1 MRSIHHPPAWYPT
14 DRLARPSTQV
24 AHVRQLVKI
33 LSYSR
38 QQIAA
43 MPDVEREEV
52 ERLRAGAVQK
62 MKLAHALHG
71 GPAPHIAASPNT
83 HFSPLGGLGISP
95 LSRSAGAGNRS
106 AGASA
111 MEPPQPMA
119 PPAGASFKEQH
130 IFKRPPCVTHGFS
143 APPSQPLSMPPPPTR
158 VDGYSHASA
167 LMPPPPV
174 PSTALRR
181 NAHSYP
187 GTHSGTMLATGTP
200 EAATVPEAYPV
211 PGLAITTPSQ
221 LPPWQDQ
228 HLDQH
233 LHQNHR
239 NHHQQQQ
246 HLQQQQQQ
254 QQQCMPPL
262 SAISRPRSYSS
273 GFENLPNMGTSGLGA
288 QLHAHSHAHSL
299 PPTSPLAAA
308 CAASLCPHGS
318 LAPLHQPTAS
328 QADAM
333 ADDADAMEY

>member
-1 MRSIHHPPAWYPT
+1 MHHPPAWYPA

-38 QQIAA
+38 EQIAA

-95 LSRSAGAGNRS
+95 LSRSAGAGSRS

-111 MEPPQPMA
+111 PEPSQPMA
-119 PPAGASFKEQH
+119 PPVGASFKEQH
-130 IFKRPPCVTHGFS
+130 TFKRPPCVTHGFS
-143 APPSQPLSMPPPPTR
+143 APPSQQLPMPPPPTR
-158 VDGYSHASA
+158 VDGFSNASASA

-174 PSTALRR
+174 PSSALRR

-200 EAATVPEAYPV
+200 EAGTVSEAYPV
-211 PGLAITTPSQ
+211 PGSAINASSQ
-221 LPPWQDQ
+221 LPQWQDQ
-228 HLDQH
+228 HQHQH

-239 NHHQQQQ
+239 NHHQQ
-246 HLQQQQQQ
+246 HLQQQQEQEQ

-262 SAISRPRSYSS
+262 STISRPRSYSS
-273 GFENLPNMGTSGLGA
+273 GIGDLLNMGTSGLVA
-288 QLHAHSHAHSL
+288 QHHAHSL
-299 PPTSPLAAA
+299 PPTSPLATA
-308 CAASLCPHGS
+308 CAAGLCPHGP
-318 LAPLHQPTAS
+318 LTPLHQPTAS
-328 QADAM
+328 QDDAM

>member
-1 MRSIHHPPAWYPT
+1 M
-14 DRLARPSTQV
+14 
-24 AHVRQLVKI
+24 RQLVKI

-38 QQIAA
+38 EQIAS

-95 LSRSAGAGNRS
+95 LSRSAGAGSRS

-111 MEPPQPMA
+111 PEPSQPMA
-119 PPAGASFKEQH
+119 PPVGASFKEQH
-130 IFKRPPCVTHGFS
+130 TFKRPPCVTHGFS

-167 LMPPPPV
+167 SALMPPPPV
-174 PSTALRR
+174 PSSALRR

-187 GTHSGTMLATGTP
+187 GTHSGTMLATGTHSGTMLASGTHSGTMLATGTP

-211 PGLAITTPSQ
+211 PGLAITTSSQ

-228 HLDQH
+228 HQDQH

-239 NHHQQQQ
+239 NHHQQ
-246 HLQQQQQQ
+246 HLQQQQEQEQ
-254 QQQCMPPL
+254 EQQCMPPL
-262 SAISRPRSYSS
+262 STISRPRSYSS
-273 GFENLPNMGTSGLGA
+273 GFGDLLNMGTSGLVA
-288 QLHAHSHAHSL
+288 QHHAHSL
-299 PPTSPLAAA
+299 PPTSPLATA
-308 CAASLCPHGS
+308 CAAGLCPHGP
-318 LAPLHQPTAS
+318 LTPLHQPTAS
-328 QADAM
+328 QDDAM